1 MGVYIYKYENMKGVF
16 VPKISHLIFL
26 MLHVAKYLVYNESS
40 PGPSSTMPFFIDLEY
55 LLDANEVMNKV
66 EISI

>member
-1 MGVYIYKYENMKGVF
+1 MEVYIYKYENMKGVF
-16 VPKISHLIFL
+16 IPKISHLIFS
-26 MLHVAKYLVYNESS
+26 MLHVDKYLVYNESS
-40 PGPSSTMPFFIDLEY
+40 PGPGSTMPFFIDLEY

>member
-16 VPKISHLIFL
+16 IPKISHLIFS

-40 PGPSSTMPFFIDLEY
+40 PGPSSTMP
-55 LLDANEVMNKV
+55 LLDANEVMPQLPVLFEHNS
-66 EISI
+66 EL